1 MNSIKLILFSI
12 ALGLAPLQLL
22 AEQQLPTQFDN
33 NRIILIPELISGKK
47 LRFFTDTGGGWNAIS
62 KELHQQ
68 YNWPTITKVADG
80 EEHIL
85 SEMPKFK
92 AEAEIPAGGIEN
104 FMAGY
109 LFIAPEAEISAGQQF
124 DGFLGGRW
132 HAEKIIKIDYV
143 TKSMFIL
150 DSLDGV
156 NLNQFKKVK
165 LGFQKDSY
173 QKYTTAFPRMSIK
186 VQGIEHQML
195 LDTGATST
203 LTNTAKKQIQS
214 KSNVV
219 GTSFIAASVFDNWKA
234 RNPDWIVI
242 KKAEHG
248 TEEAM
253 IKVPLVIIAE
263 QSIAPVWFTR
273 RVDNNFHEFMSSMM
287 DKKIDGAFGGSG
299 LKYFELV
306 IDYIDEQAYF
316 KAVL

>member
-1 MNSIKLILFSI
+1 MNSIILIFFSI
-12 ALGLAPLQLL
+12 ALVLAPSQVL

-68 YNWPTITKVADG
+68 YNWPTIIKVADG
-80 EEHIL
+80 EEYTL

-109 LFIAPEAEISAGQQF
+109 LFIAPEAELSKEQQF

-143 TKSMFIL
+143 NESMFIL
-150 DSLDGV
+150 DSLDEV
-156 NLNQFKKVK
+156 NLNKFKKVE
-165 LGFQKDSY
+165 LGFQKDSQ

-186 VQGIEHQML
+186 VQGIEYQML

-234 RNPDWIVI
+234 RNPDWDVI
-242 KKAEHG
+242 EKAEHG
-248 TEEAM
+248 TEEAI
-253 IKVPLVIIAE
+253 IKVPFVIIAE
-263 QSIAPVWFTR
+263 QSIGPVWFTR
-273 RVDNNFHEFMSSMM
+273 REDNNFHEFMSSMM

-299 LKYFELV
+299 LKYFDLV
-306 IDYIDEQAYF
+306 IDYIDEHAYF
-316 KAVL
+316 KAKL